1 MNYLAHLCLT
11 EGVPERI
18 VGNLIGDF
26 VKGAPEE
33 RFPPGIVEGVRL
45 HRAIDRF
52 TDDHPYV
59 HRALAR
65 IDPARRRF
73 AGIAVDMAFDHFLA
87 RDWRG
92 ADPEGFD
99 EARRAA
105 YALLLTHRDAA
116 PPRARP
122 VIEAMVRD
130 DWWASY
136 ARLDGIALALERMS
150 RRLSRPNGLAET
162 AGDIERAY
170 NALDGDF
177 AAFWPEI
184 RAFAGEHQQRAHCMP
199 GIPDP

>member
-11 EGVPERI
+11 EAVPERI

-26 VKGAPEE
+26 VKGAPEG
-33 RFPPGIVEGVRL
+33 RYPPGIVEGVRL

-59 HRALAR
+59 QRALTR
-65 IDPARRRF
+65 IDPARRRY

-92 ADPEGFD
+92 GDPEGFD
-99 EARRAA
+99 AARHEA
-105 YALLLTHRDAA
+105 YALLLTHRGDAPA
-116 PPRARP
+116 RARP
-122 VIEAMVRD
+122 VIDAMVRD

-136 ARLDGIALALERMS
+136 ARLEGIAFALRRMS
-150 RRLSRPNGLAET
+150 RRLSRANGLAET

-170 NALDGDF
+170 DALAHDF

-184 RAFAGEHQQRAHCMP
+184 RAFAAERQRATH
-199 GIPDP
+199 